1 MKLFYRLF
9 FVAAVTLLPLCQSSA
24 ITRQQL
30 ANYASSLKG
39 LKGAS
44 LKSALHT
51 LMQPKKVLEY
61 GSGSGNTW
69 SGFYKTDRNPETNEC
84 YNRYSSK
91 KFYFDT
97 PYNNKAVSGMNI
109 EHSFPKSWWG
119 GTENKAY
126 KDLYNLYPSDSK
138 ANSSKS
144 NYPMD
149 DVDGEGEYDIV
160 GTGIHVGS
168 KCWEPGRTFKGDFSR
183 SYMYMA
189 VTYSNLTFTST
200 GLKTMAN
207 EAYPGLKPWA
217 SKLYR
222 QWSKGDKVDK
232 MECDRNNAVAGIQGN
247 RNLFVDYP
255 FLAEYVWGDSVN
267 VAFDPYSSITTAS
280 DDSRYGTYT
289 PSPDDPNTNPDTP
302 DTPDTPDDGFYWV
315 KLTEG
320 QPVAGKYYLIVAER
334 NDSLLAMQPVTSS
347 KGYGYGYVTCVGM
360 ASNGDT
366 ITTSDDA
373 NAFLLEAANKGYY
386 IKDSKGKYYFNDG
399 KHNTFSIQT
408 GVTNGVWTVASS
420 TNGTYKLT
428 YGTHFVQYSTGYK
441 SFGVYSSV
449 QSGGIYPTLYVAA
462 SKEATGIQTI
472 SNGNTPKATAADGA
486 IYTLQGVRVNAQS
499 SLKPGIYVRNGH
511 KFVVR

>member
-39 LKGAS
+39 LKDAN

-51 LMQPKKVLEY
+51 LMQPKKVLGY
-61 GSGSGNTW
+61 GNGSGNTW

-84 YNRYSSK
+84 YNRYSSA

-97 PYNNKAVSGMNI
+97 PYNNQAISGMNI

-119 GTENKAY
+119 GAENSAY

-149 DVDGEGEYDIV
+149 DVDGEGEYDII
-160 GTGIHVGS
+160 GTGANINS
-168 KCWEPGRTFKGDFSR
+168 KAWEPGRTFKGDFSR

-189 VTYSNLTFTST
+189 VTYSNLTFVKT
-200 GLKTMAN
+200 GLQTMAN

-217 SKLYR
+217 STLYR

-232 MECDRNNAVAGIQGN
+232 MECDRNNAVADIQGN

-280 DDSRYGTYT
+280 DDSRYGSFT
-289 PSPDDPNTNPDTP
+289 PTPDDPTP
-302 DTPDTPDDGFYWV
+302 STDGFYWV
-315 KLTEG
+315 KFTG
-320 QPVAGKYYLIVAER
+320 DQPTAGKQYLIVAER
-334 NDSLLAMQPVTSS
+334 NDSLLAMKPVTST
-347 KGYGYGYVTCVGM
+347 KGYGYGYVTYVGK
-360 ASNGDT
+360 ASDGT
-366 ITTSDDA
+366 VITTADTA
-373 NAFLLEAANKGYY
+373 NAFRLEAANNGYY
-386 IKDSKGKYYFNDG
+386 IKDSKGQYYFNQA
-399 KHNTFSIQT
+399 KFNSFSIQT
-408 GVTNGVWTVASS
+408 STTDGVWTVTRNSD
-420 TNGTYKLT
+420 GTHKLA
-428 YGTHFVQYSTGYK
+428 YGTKFVQYSTKYK
-441 SFGVYSSV
+441 SYGVYSTE

-472 SNGNTPKATAADGA
+472 SNGNKVIAPADNA

>member
-1 MKLFYRLF
+1 MKLLYRLF

-24 ITRQQL
+24 ITRNNL

-39 LKGAS
+39 HKGAS
-44 LKSALHT
+44 LKAALHT

-84 YNRYSSK
+84 YNRYSST

-97 PYNNKAVSGMNI
+97 PYNNQAISGMNI

-119 GTENKAY
+119 KSENKAY
-126 KDLYNLYPSDSK
+126 KDLYNLYPSDK
-138 ANSSKS
+138 EANSSKS

-189 VTYSNLTFTST
+189 VTYSNLTFVKT
-200 GLKTMAN
+200 GLQTMAN

-217 SKLYR
+217 STLYR

-280 DDSRYGTYT
+280 DDSRYGSFT
-289 PSPDDPNTNPDTP
+289 PTPDDPTP
-302 DTPDTPDDGFYWV
+302 STDGFYWV
-315 KLTEG
+315 KFTG
-320 QPVAGKYYLIVAER
+320 DQPTAGKQYLIVAER
-334 NDSLLAMQPVTSS
+334 NDSLLAMKPVTSS
-347 KGYGYGYVTCVGM
+347 KGYGYGNVECLGF
-360 ASNGDT
+360 ASKGDT
-366 ITTSDDA
+366 ITTADA
-373 NAFLLEAANKGYY
+373 TDGFLFEAATNGYY
-386 IKDSKGKYYFNDG
+386 IKDSKGKYYYNQAKFINFN
-399 KHNTFSIQT
+399 IQGDKT
-408 GVTNGVWTVASS
+408 DDVWTVKLNN
-420 TNGTYKLT
+420 NGTYTIT
-428 YGTHFVQYSTGYK
+428 YGTHFVQYSTKYK
-441 SFGVYSSV
+441 SYGAYASA
-449 QSGGIYPTLYVAA
+449 QTGGIYPMLYVAA
-462 SKEATGIQTI
+462 DKTATAIQTI
-472 SNGNTPKATAADGA
+472 SNGNKLTAPADNA

-499 SLKPGIYVRNGH
+499 GLKPGIYVRNGH

>member
-30 ANYASSLKG
+30 TSYASSLKG

-91 KFYFDT
+91 KFYFGT
-97 PYNNKAVSGMNI
+97 PYNNKAISGMNI

-280 DDSRYGTYT
+280 DDSRYGTFT
-289 PSPDDPNTNPDTP
+289 PNPDDPNTN
-302 DTPDTPDDGFYWV
+302 PDTPDDGFYWV
-315 KLTEG
+315 KLTDR
-320 QPVAGKYYLIVAER
+320 PATGKLYLIVIESGG
-334 NDSLLAMQPVTSS
+334 NLMAMKPVTSS
-347 KGYGYGYVTCVGM
+347 KGYGYGYVATVDKTADG
-360 ASNGDT
+360 AF
-366 ITTSDDA
+366 ITTADTA
-373 NAFLLEAANKGYY
+373 NAFRLEAANNGYY
-386 IKDSKGKYYFNDG
+386 IKDSKGQYYFNQA
-399 KHNTFSIQT
+399 KFNSFSIQT
-408 GVTNGVWTVASS
+408 SATDGVWTITRNS
-420 TNGTYKLT
+420 NGTHKLA
-428 YGTHFVQYSTGYK
+428 YGTKFVQYSTKYE
-441 SFGVYSSV
+441 SYGVYNTE
-449 QSGGIYPTLYVAA
+449 QSDGIYPTLYVAA

-472 SNGNTPKATAADGA
+472 SNGNKVIAPADNA

>member
-1 MKLFYRLF
+1 MTLFYRLF
-9 FVAAVTLLPLCQSSA
+9 FVAAVTLLPLCQSNA

-44 LKSALHT
+44 LKAALHT

-61 GSGSGNTW
+61 GSGAGNTW

-84 YNRYSSK
+84 YNRYSSA

-97 PYNNKAVSGMNI
+97 PYNNNAISGMNI

-119 GTENKAY
+119 KAKNKAY

-144 NYPMD
+144 NLPMD
-149 DVDGEGEYDIV
+149 DVDGEGEYDII

-183 SYMYMA
+183 GYMYMA
-189 VTYSNLTFTST
+189 VTYSNLTFQSEGT
-200 GLKTMAN
+200 KTMNN

-232 MECDRNNAVAGIQGN
+232 MECDRNNAVADIQGN

-280 DDSRYGTYT
+280 DDSRYGTFT
-289 PSPDDPNTNPDTP
+289 PNPDDPNTN
-302 DTPDTPDDGFYWV
+302 PDTPDDGFYWV
-315 KLTEG
+315 KLTD
-320 QPVAGKYYLIVAER
+320 QPATGKLYLIVIESSG
-334 NDSLLAMQPVTSS
+334 NLMAMKPVTSS
-347 KGYGYGYVTCVGM
+347 KGYGYGNVATVDKTADG
-360 ASNGDT
+360 AF
-366 ITTSDDA
+366 ITTADTA
-373 NAFLLEAANKGYY
+373 NAFRREAANNGYS
-386 IKDSKGKYYFNDG
+386 IKDSKG
-399 KHNTFSIQT
+399 Q
-408 GVTNGVWTVASS
+408 
-420 TNGTYKLT
+420 
-428 YGTHFVQYSTGYK
+428 
-441 SFGVYSSV
+441 
-449 QSGGIYPTLYVAA
+449 
-462 SKEATGIQTI
+462 
-472 SNGNTPKATAADGA
+472 
-486 IYTLQGVRVNAQS
+486 
-499 SLKPGIYVRNGH
+499 
-511 KFVVR
+511 

>member
-1 MKLFYRLF
+1 MKLLYRLF

-44 LKSALHT
+44 LKEALHT
-51 LMQPKKVLEY
+51 LMQPKKVLGY
-61 GSGSGNTW
+61 GNGSGNTW

-84 YNRYSSK
+84 YNRYSSA

-97 PYNNKAVSGMNI
+97 PYNNKAISGMNI

-119 GTENKAY
+119 GAENSAY

-149 DVDGEGEYDIV
+149 DVDGEGEYDII
-160 GTGIHVGS
+160 GTGANINS
-168 KCWEPGRTFKGDFSR
+168 KAWEPGRTFKGDFSR

-189 VTYSNLTFTST
+189 VTYSNLTFVKT
-200 GLKTMAN
+200 GLQTMAN

-217 SKLYR
+217 STLYR

-232 MECDRNNAVAGIQGN
+232 MECDRNNAVADIQGN

-280 DDSRYGTYT
+280 DDSRYGSFT
-289 PSPDDPNTNPDTP
+289 PTPDDPTP
-302 DTPDTPDDGFYWV
+302 STDGFYWV
-315 KLTEG
+315 KFTG
-320 QPVAGKYYLIVAER
+320 DQPTAGKQYLIVAER
-334 NDSLLAMQPVTSS
+334 NDSLLAMKPVTST
-347 KGYGYGYVTCVGM
+347 KGYGYGYVTYVGK
-360 ASNGDT
+360 ASDGT
-366 ITTSDDA
+366 VITTADTA
-373 NAFLLEAANKGYY
+373 NAFRLEAANNGYY
-386 IKDSKGKYYFNDG
+386 IKDSKGQYYFNQA
-399 KHNTFSIQT
+399 KFNTFSIQT
-408 GVTNGVWTVASS
+408 SETDGVWTITRNSD
-420 TNGTYKLT
+420 GTHKLA
-428 YGTHFVQYSTGYK
+428 YGTKFVQYSTKFK
-441 SFGVYSSV
+441 SYGVYSTE

-472 SNGNTPKATAADGA
+472 SNGNKVIAPADNA

-499 SLKPGIYVRNGH
+499 GLKPGIYVRNGH

>member
-1 MKLFYRLF
+1 MKLLYRLF

-44 LKSALHT
+44 LKAALHT
-51 LMQPKKVLEY
+51 LMQPKKVLGY
-61 GSGSGNTW
+61 GNGSGNTW

-84 YNRYSSK
+84 YNRYSST

-97 PYNNKAVSGMNI
+97 PYNNKAISGMNI

-119 GTENKAY
+119 GAENSAY

-149 DVDGEGEYDIV
+149 DVDGEGEYDII
-160 GTGIHVGS
+160 GTGANINS
-168 KCWEPGRTFKGDFSR
+168 KAWEPGRTFKGDFSR

-189 VTYSNLTFTST
+189 VTYSNLTFVKT
-200 GLKTMAN
+200 GLQTMAN
-207 EAYPGLKPWA
+207 EAYPGLKLWA
-217 SKLYR
+217 STLYIT
-222 QWSKGDKVDK
+222 WSKGDKVDK

-280 DDSRYGTYT
+280 DDSRYGSFT
-289 PSPDDPNTNPDTP
+289 PTPDDPTP
-302 DTPDTPDDGFYWV
+302 STDGFYWV
-315 KLTEG
+315 KFTG
-320 QPVAGKYYLIVAER
+320 DQPTAGKQYLIVAER
-334 NDSLLAMQPVTSS
+334 NDSLLAMKPVTST
-347 KGYGYGYVTCVGM
+347 KGYGYGYVTYVGK
-360 ASNGDT
+360 ASDGT
-366 ITTSDDA
+366 VITTADTA
-373 NAFLLEAANKGYY
+373 NAFRLEAANNGYY
-386 IKDSKGKYYFNDG
+386 IKDSKGQYYFNQA
-399 KHNTFSIQT
+399 KFNSFSIQT
-408 GVTNGVWTVASS
+408 STTDGVWTVTRNSD
-420 TNGTYKLT
+420 GTYKLT

-449 QSGGIYPTLYVAA
+449 QSGAINPALYVATT
-462 SKEATGIQTI
+462 KELTGIQTI
-472 SNGNTPKATAADGA
+472 NNPSAGHAAATDNA

-499 SLKPGIYVRNGH
+499 GLKPGIYVRNGH

>member
-9 FVAAVTLLPLCQSSA
+9 FVAAVTLLPLCQSNA

-97 PYNNKAVSGMNI
+97 PYNNKAISGMNI

-149 DVDGEGEYDIV
+149 DVNGEGEYDIV

-189 VTYSNLTFTST
+189 VTYSNLTFSGT
-200 GLKTMAN
+200 GLQTMSN
-207 EAYPGLKPWA
+207 ESYPGLKPWA

-267 VAFDPYSSITTAS
+267 VAFDPYFSITTAS
-280 DDSRYGTYT
+280 DDSRYGTFT
-289 PSPDDPNTNPDTP
+289 PNPDDPNTN
-302 DTPDTPDDGFYWV
+302 PDTPDDGFYWV
-315 KLTEG
+315 KLTD
-320 QPVAGKYYLIVAER
+320 QPATGKLYLIVIESGG
-334 NDSLLAMQPVTSS
+334 NLMAMKPVTSS
-347 KGYGYGYVTCVGM
+347 KGYGYGYVATVNKTADG
-360 ASNGDT
+360 AF
-366 ITTSDDA
+366 ITTADTA
-373 NAFLLEAANKGYY
+373 NAFRLEAANNGYY
-386 IKDSKGKYYFNDG
+386 IKDSKGQYYFNQA
-399 KHNTFSIQT
+399 KFNSFSIQT
-408 GVTNGVWTVASS
+408 SATDGVWTITRNS
-420 TNGTYKLT
+420 NGTHKLA
-428 YGTHFVQYSTGYK
+428 YGTKFVQYSTKYE
-441 SFGVYSSV
+441 SYGVYSTE
-449 QSGGIYPTLYVAA
+449 QSDGIYPTLYVAT

-472 SNGNTPKATAADGA
+472 SNGNKVIAPADNA
-486 IYTLQGVRVNAQS
+486 VYTLQGVRVNAQS